1 MWFIY
6 RFQYIY
12 MEIFENLSNN
22 GKKNNS
28 KLHDK
33 SYTNLLY
40 WLSRILKNLLF
51 IVKRVSNIRII
62 GKRHGKWRNWTE
74 QPANHLAQ
82 LIFIYFFCVNSSL
95 FFFFLRI
102 LYFSIRKKIQKLG
115 RDMYPR
121 TTNHMKMITL

>member
-22 GKKNNS
+22 GKKKNS

-115 RDMYPR
+115 RDMYPT

>member
-1 MWFIY
+1 
-6 RFQYIY
+6 

-22 GKKNNS
+22 GKKKNS
-28 KLHDK
+28 KLHEK

-62 GKRHGKWRNWTE
+62 GKRHCKWRNLTE
-74 QPANHLAQ
+74 QLVYHLAQ

-95 FFFFLRI
+95 LFF
-102 LYFSIRKKIQKLG
+102 K
-115 RDMYPR
+115 
-121 TTNHMKMITL
+121 NTLLFH

>member
-1 MWFIY
+1 
-6 RFQYIY
+6 

-22 GKKNNS
+22 GKKKNS

-115 RDMYPR
+115 RDMYPT